1 MQIWMNK
8 WLMVFITAV
17 LFSGIGFA
25 VHADEELDA
34 LVKKCGMCHGMD
46 GNSPSAGIPSIAGIP
61 EDYFRHTMDAYK
73 NGGRQSEL
81 MKSFVHDLSEA
92 EIRLLSD
99 YYLKQTYKPMK
110 QEFDAEKAKQGQALH
125 NKYCIKC
132 HENNGKISVNNY
144 GILAGQGMAY
154 LRQALQDYLDK
165 KRRVNP
171 MMITKLQKLIDAE
184 GQEGIDKLVNFYA
197 SVK

>member
-1 MQIWMNK
+1 
-8 WLMVFITAV
+8 
-17 LFSGIGFA
+17 
-25 VHADEELDA
+25 
-34 LVKKCGMCHGMD
+34 
-46 GNSPSAGIPSIAGIP
+46 
-61 EDYFRHTMDAYK
+61 
-73 NGGRQSEL
+73 
-81 MKSFVHDLSEA
+81 
-92 EIRLLSD
+92 
-99 YYLKQTYKPMK
+99 MK
-110 QEFDAEKAKQGQALH
+110 QEFDAEKAKQGQVLH

-144 GILAGQGMAY
+144 GILAGQGIAY